1 VEDQVA
7 EPSNEDTV
15 RRYLE
20 ADTRNDLD
28 TLESLRTDSWQL
40 RWPSTGELVPSSA
53 VYREIHENYPG
64 GYPHFD
70 AIRLMGSE
78 DRYVL
83 TAANTVLRVSG
94 SGDVWIGEARL
105 RYGDG
110 SEWYA
115 VKVLELRDG
124 RVHRE
129 TDYWSPVG
137 EPPAW
142 RAALTERLPSSAD
155 RHDA

>member
-1 VEDQVA
+1 MT
-7 EPSNEDTV
+7 EPSNEETV
-15 RRYLE
+15 RRYFE
-20 ADTRNDLD
+20 ADTRNHLD
-28 TLESLRTDSWQL
+28 TLESLRTEDWQL

-53 VYREIHENYPG
+53 VYREIHENFPG
-64 GYPHFD
+64 GYPQYD
-70 AIRLMGSE
+70 AIRLIGSE

-83 TAANTVLRVSG
+83 TAANTVLRIAG

-124 RVHRE
+124 RVHRD
-129 TDYWSPVG
+129 TDDWSPVG
-137 EPPAW
+137 DPPAW
-142 RAALTERLPSSAD
+142 RAALTERLPSDAD
-155 RHDA
+155 QRDA